1 MNIKD
6 DKSMELSNA
15 IRGFYNSNPA
25 ALEYFQFTFTR
36 LVNTC
41 GFNTLE
47 DYSEDNLNTILEAVS
62 DVKRS
67 QNIVVNFYKYLFE
80 QNIVRPKKL
89 SLGLLKY
96 KDFLAKLQK
105 GYAIGIYN
113 PYINYFS
120 EDKWVL
126 EDPNYIGKNI
136 EKNVMAFDFSKIKNP
151 FIRDQ
156 MKFYVWY
163 YPSDLSAKKRNF
175 YTIMKFLKILDDNN
189 DVDKE
194 QIEVSLKDINQ
205 LKLSIADKNSTSKAV
220 YLNTVKNYLK
230 FIESEKFIT
239 IKKGL
244 YDFFSSK
251 DVKSDGDTRAYSLD
265 QILQIIDYIRN
276 SSNFISDKLYAY
288 MAELQY
294 QTALRPKSIYN
305 IRMKDIVLLS
315 DNMYG
320 LNIISK
326 KETKPVN
333 ITKETKQLIEEIN
346 NLTLPFRNNLNEQYS
361 DYIFAYEGNKRK
373 ILTLPTTQ
381 IYSQKINLACQAL
394 GLPEF
399 GQTGIRNYYQQ
410 KVTEMVITE
419 GLSNAYLTELS
430 NHSISVHARN
440 YDNYN
445 RANLNTKLYNQYYN
459 VEIGDIKV
467 TGRIEDT
474 LKYKASQIV
483 EGGLGAC
490 VNDHC
495 DNATNMRCLKCKN
508 FATSPEELQLFE
520 TAIKELDELIYNEP
534 IEHEKEDL
542 MTRKAD
548 CVAYVKELEKYKY
561 GNDK

>member
-1 MNIKD
+1 MNIEDEKVVAY
-6 DKSMELSNA
+6 DKAVFE
-15 IRGFYNSNPA
+15 FYESKPA
-25 ALEYFQFTFTR
+25 SLQYFDITFGRLER
-36 LVNTC
+36 C

-47 DYSEDNLNTILEAVS
+47 DYSEDNLKKILDSVS
-62 DVKRS
+62 DIERA
-67 QNIVVNFYKYLFE
+67 QNIVVNFYKYLLE
-80 QNIVRPKKL
+80 QNILKPKKL
-89 SLGLLKY
+89 SLGILKY
-96 KDFLAKLQK
+96 KDFLTKLKK

-113 PYINYFS
+113 PYVKYFS

-126 EDPNYIGKNI
+126 EDPNYNGKNI
-136 EKNVMAFDFSKIKNP
+136 EKNVMSFDFTKLKNP

-163 YPSDLSAKKRNF
+163 HPSDLSAKKRNF

-205 LKLSIADKNSTSKAV
+205 LKLSIADKNSTSKSV

-230 FIESEKFIT
+230 FIESENVIT

-244 YDFFSSK
+244 YDFFSAK
-251 DVKSDGDTRAYSLD
+251 DVKSDGDTRAYSID

-276 SSNFISDKLYAY
+276 SSNFVSDKLYAY

-346 NLTLPFRNNLNEQYS
+346 NLTLPFRNNPNDQYS

-381 IYSQKINLACQAL
+381 VYSEKINLACKEL

-419 GLSNAYLTELS
+419 GLSNVYLTELS

-490 VNDHC
+490 VNEHC

-520 TAIKELDELIYNEP
+520 NAIKELDELIYNEP